1 MRSVKANDETSLRRK
16 LMLRELSIENLAVI
30 ENARASFCGGFN
42 VFTGET
48 GAGKSVLIGGVNAI
62 LGQRTARDVVRAG
75 TEKAVI
81 TALFDELS
89 DEVRAKLGELG
100 FSAEDELV
108 LTREIFADG
117 KSAARV
123 NGRTATAAMLREIG
137 GLLVDIHGQHDNRIL
152 MSNDNQR
159 DILDSYAGIS
169 DKIAAYRERFREF
182 SRISRELKKLSEEKE
197 IRTLKT
203 ERLSAAIED
212 LRPLGLEK
220 GEAERLEAELKAARS
235 LAKNARH
242 LSGAYS
248 CLTAD
253 EGNAAIELLKLAA
266 DSLAKIDDSE
276 KAEELRERI
285 ISAASELSDVAD
297 ELYGLSDEAAEERE
311 ERLSERVSAIKTMA
325 RKYNVDTEGL
335 YDYLEK
341 CENELLELSGADD
354 AAAELN
360 AQKHAL
366 AEEIKRSAGEIS
378 ELRKK
383 AADRLSE
390 AIQKELAFLDMPNV
404 RIFFGLKP
412 DKIAI
417 NGMDS
422 VELMISA
429 NLGEE
434 PKPLNKIA
442 SGGELSR
449 IMLAVKCVL
458 AGNDGVPTMIFD
470 EIDSGISGRAAQK
483 VGIKLRELSRK
494 RQVMCITH
502 LAQIAAKA
510 DCHLVLEKNTENG
523 RTFTQISLPDF
534 SGRVREIARIIDGSG
549 SAESLAAAEE
559 MLKNNENN

>member
-1 MRSVKANDETSLRRK
+1 
-16 LMLRELSIENLAVI
+16 MLRELSIENLAVI

-62 LGQRTARDVVRAG
+62 LGQRAARDVVRAG
-75 TEKAVI
+75 AEKAVI

-89 DEVRAKLGELG
+89 DEVRQKIEELG

-108 LTREIFADG
+108 LSREIFADG
-117 KSAARV
+117 KSVARI
-123 NGRTATAAMLREIG
+123 NGRTATASMLREIG
-137 GLLVDIHGQHDNRIL
+137 ELLVDIHGQHDNRIL

-169 DKIAAYRERFREF
+169 DKIEAYRERFREF
-182 SRISRELKKLSEEKE
+182 SRVSRELKKLSEEEE
-197 IRTLKT
+197 IRSLKI
-203 ERLSAAIED
+203 ERLSATVAD
-212 LRPLGLEK
+212 LQPLELEK
-220 GEAERLEAELKAARS
+220 GEAEQLEKELKSARAS
-235 LAKNARH
+235 AKNAE
-242 LSGAYS
+242 LLGSAYG
-248 CLTAD
+248 CLTAE
-253 EGNAAIELLKLAA
+253 EGAAVLELLKIAEEK
-266 DSLAKIDDSE
+266 LAKVEDGG
-276 KAEELRERI
+276 KAEELRARI
-285 ISAASELSDVAD
+285 ISAAGELSDVAD
-297 ELYGLSDEAAEERE
+297 ELFNLSDEAAEERE
-311 ERLSERVSAIKTMA
+311 ARLSERVSAIKTAA
-325 RKYNVDTEGL
+325 RKYNLDADELV
-335 YDYLEK
+335 DYLEK
-341 CENELLELSGADD
+341 CENELRELSGADD
-354 AAAELN
+354 KTEELN
-360 AQKHAL
+360 AKKHSL
-366 AEEIKRSAGEIS
+366 AEEIKKSAGEIS
-378 ELRKK
+378 ELRKD
-383 AADRLSE
+383 AAKRLSE
-390 AIQKELAFLDMPNV
+390 SIQKELAFLDMPNV
-404 RIFFGLKP
+404 RIFFELKP
-412 DKIAI
+412 EKITI

-483 VGIKLRELSRK
+483 VGIKLRELSGK

-510 DCHLVLEKNTENG
+510 DNHLVLEKNTENG
-523 RTFTQISLPDF
+523 RTFTQISQPDF
-534 SGRVREIARIIDGSG
+534 GGRVREIARIIDGSG

-559 MLKNNENN
+559 MLKNKDN

>member
-1 MRSVKANDETSLRRK
+1 
-16 LMLRELSIENLAVI
+16 MLRELSIENLAVI

-62 LGQRTARDVVRAG
+62 LGQRAARDVVRAG
-75 TEKAVI
+75 AEKAVI

-89 DEVRAKLGELG
+89 DEVRKKIEELG

-108 LTREIFADG
+108 LSREIFADG
-117 KSAARV
+117 KSAARI
-123 NGRTATAAMLREIG
+123 NGRTATASMLREVG
-137 GLLVDIHGQHDNRIL
+137 ELLVDIHGQHDNRIL

-159 DILDSYAGIS
+159 DILDNYAGIS
-169 DKIAAYRERFREF
+169 EKIEAYRERFREF
-182 SRISRELKKLSEEKE
+182 SRVSRELKKLSEEEE
-197 IRTLKT
+197 IRSLKI
-203 ERLSAAIED
+203 ERLTATIAD
-212 LRPLGLEK
+212 LQPLELEK
-220 GEAERLEAELKAARS
+220 GEAEQLEKELKSARAS
-235 LAKNARH
+235 AKNAE
-242 LSGAYS
+242 LLGVAYG

-253 EGNAAIELLKLAA
+253 EGNAAIELLKIAEEK
-266 DSLAKIDDSE
+266 LAKVEDSE
-276 KAEELRERI
+276 IAEELRARI
-285 ISAASELSDVAD
+285 SSAAGELSDIAD
-297 ELYGLSDEAAEERE
+297 ELYNLSDEAAEERE
-311 ERLSERVSAIKTMA
+311 ARLSERVSAIKTAA
-325 RKYNVDTEGL
+325 RKYNLGADELV
-335 YDYLEK
+335 DYLEK
-341 CENELLELSGADD
+341 CENELLELNGAGDKTE
-354 AAAELN
+354 ELN
-360 AQKHAL
+360 ARKHAL
-366 AEEIKRSAGEIS
+366 AEEIKKSAGEIS
-378 ELRKK
+378 ELRKN
-383 AADRLSE
+383 AAKQLSE
-390 AIQKELAFLDMPNV
+390 QIQEELAFLDMPNV
-404 RIFFGLKP
+404 RIFFELKP
-412 DKIAI
+412 EKITI

-483 VGIKLRELSRK
+483 VGIKLRELSGK

-510 DCHLVLEKNTENG
+510 DNHLVLEKNTENG
-523 RTFTQISLPDF
+523 RTFTKISQPDF

-549 SAESLAAAEE
+549 STESLAAAEE
-559 MLKNNENN
+559 MLKNRDN